1 LLIKTRARIRAPVS
15 SEILV
20 NLGDAGQKIMVVFI
34 LPKDDLSFGS
44 PDHHVMQEKKNKG
57 TLPNF

>member
-1 LLIKTRARIRAPVS
+1 
-15 SEILV
+15 
-20 NLGDAGQKIMVVFI
+20 MVVFI